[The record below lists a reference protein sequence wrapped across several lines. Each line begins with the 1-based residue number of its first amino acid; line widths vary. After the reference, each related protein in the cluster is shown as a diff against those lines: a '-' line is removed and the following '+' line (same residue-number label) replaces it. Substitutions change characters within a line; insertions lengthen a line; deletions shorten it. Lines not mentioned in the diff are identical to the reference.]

1 MKKNCFVVCPIGNE
15 GSEIRKQADIL
26 FDHVIEP
33 ACDKFN
39 FNPIRADKIATTGL
53 ITNKVIKNLRDAE
66 IVVADLTGHNPNVF
80 YELGV
85 RHALNKHVILIKNQ
99 KDKRPFDIQ
108 SINIIDYLSLDD
120 PKEMQKLKNNVIKH
134 IESIL
139 NEPEEVDLPFITI
152 LGEHSQIESLCLSK
166 IEDVF
171 GQIKGLK
178 EYLYNNFSCDID
190 EKTRINAQYIDGE
203 DEAFAALTK
212 ATERAKKEV
221 RSSRFFPDSVLGN
234 QGYVKAIESRVLGTD
249 GKKPLT
255 QYYRIV
261 ALNNPEKIRDIIH
274 HLNSFKG
281 RPFELHLAKIPN
293 AFELVIID
301 DTDAFIHFYKEKMV
315 IASTL
320 HIKERSIVLEFK
332 EIYDK
337 MLKNTES
344 GLIFNC
350 ADIRTENLG
359 QKIQEVTKIFEELF
373 GKSKGSK
380 NCGDG

>member
-1 MKKNCFVVCPIGNE
+1 MKKNCFVVCPIGDE
-15 GSEIRKQADIL
+15 SSDIRKQADIL

-85 RHALNKHVILIKNQ
+85 RHALNKHVILIKNK

-108 SINIIDYLSLDD
+108 SINIIDYSSLDD

-152 LGEHSQIESLCLSK
+152 LGEHSKIESVFLTK
-166 IEDVF
+166 VEDVF

-203 DEAFAALTK
+203 DEAFAALTE

-281 RPFELHLAKIPN
+281 RAFELHLSKIPN

-320 HIKERSIVLEFK
+320 HIKERSIVQEFK

-337 MLKNTES
+337 MLKNTEPE
-344 GLIFNC
+344 LIFNC
-350 ADIRTENLG
+350 ADISTDNLG
-359 QKIQEVTKIFEELF
+359 KRIQDVTEIFQAIFE
-373 GKSKGSK
+373 KATDSK
-380 NCGDG
+380 NCIEG

>member
-152 LGEHSQIESLCLSK
+152 LGEHSKIESLCLSK

>member
-152 LGEHSQIESLCLSK
+152 LGEHSKIESLCLSK

-203 DEAFAALTK
+203 DEAFAALTE

-380 NCGDG
+380 NCEDG

>member
-1 MKKNCFVVCPIGNE
+1 MKKNCFVVCPIGDE

-152 LGEHSQIESLCLSK
+152 LGEHSKIESLCLSK

-350 ADIRTENLG
+350 ADIRTDNLG
-359 QKIQEVTKIFEELF
+359 QKIQDVTKIFEELF

-380 NCGDG
+380 NCEDG

>member
-1 MKKNCFVVCPIGNE
+1 MKKNCFVVCPIGDE
-15 GSEIRKQADIL
+15 GSETRKQADIL

-108 SINIIDYLSLDD
+108 SINIIDYSSLDD

-152 LGEHSQIESLCLSK
+152 LGEYSKIESLFLTK

-178 EYLYNNFSCDID
+178 EYIYNNFSCDIN

-203 DEAFAALTK
+203 DEAFAALTE

-337 MLKNTES
+337 MLKNTEP

-350 ADIRTENLG
+350 ADIHTDTLG
-359 QKIQEVTKIFEELF
+359 ERIQDVTKIFENIF

-380 NCGDG
+380 NCKEG

>member
-1 MKKNCFVVCPIGNE
+1 MKKNCFVVCPIGDE

-152 LGEHSQIESLCLSK
+152 LGEHSKIESLCLSK

-203 DEAFAALTK
+203 DEAFAALTE

-380 NCGDG
+380 NCEDG

>member
-152 LGEHSQIESLCLSK
+152 LGEHSKIESLCLSK

-350 ADIRTENLG
+350 ADIRTDNLG
-359 QKIQEVTKIFEELF
+359 QKIQDVTKIFEELF

-380 NCGDG
+380 NCEDG